1 MALAQLPTEL
11 FYKIVRRVRRD
22 AKQITLPGLVADA
35 RNRRVCKLFRAA
47 SMDIPAEAFDALFDF
62 DTVEGVRLPKV
73 VRPNPGRAYPT
84 GGVYYRSAECPTTG
98 LLIARRPVTGRV
110 YVMTVNDGFR
120 FSPKEGLLRTCAARD
135 LVGWCKHDVPVKWT
149 PDAVQRGWLDPRC
162 ASLLVSAVL
171 NVREFV
177 LTLCGKNAN
186 YDYNLEHFDRLVF
199 HPKPMSRQTWR
210 GGAPPFEPGSAPLPF
225 VNVDLGAYETRAEF
239 DRCIVADLA
248 RYNLNNAWK
257 PGLAWAG
264 STPAPYSHQG
274 RRVELSANVRF
285 ATNRFDAS
293 ASNPGATRSFLSREI
308 AFRLVFPEDQPRPTE
323 LSITYPSTDVMI
335 LNRHDREH
343 GPADSVPSLSKL
355 CGFHDEPKHAEC
367 CGWYVNLDSHGLSP
381 TALKMTVGTPR
392 RNDMESYRR
401 RLAEHAYSRA
411 ERIEAARMAIV
422 VAPAAAAAG
431 TSAGASAASSS
442 DARSWKRDAAKRAHL
457 ETRETVAAEN
467 KTYSTGE
474 LKQQEQD
481 PDDSEP
487 ENDAQFAADNAEEEP
502 MFDSDDEWVDS
513 RDNERR
519 SRTERLAERRQEAVA
534 EMKRR
539 DRANLAMMLPSDDE
553 DDL

>member
-35 RNRRVCKLFRAA
+35 RNRRVSKLFRAA
-47 SMDIPAEAFDALFDF
+47 SMDIPAEAFDALFEF

-73 VRPNPGRAYPT
+73 VRPNRGRAYST
-84 GGVYYRSAECPTTG
+84 GGVYYRSAKCPTMG
-98 LLIARRPVTGRV
+98 LLIARQPATGRV
-110 YVMTVNDGFR
+110 YVMAVSDSFR
-120 FSPKEGLLRTCAARD
+120 VSPKHHLMRSSAETD
-135 LVGWCKHDVPVKWT
+135 LVAWCKHDMPAKWT
-149 PDAVQRGWLDPRC
+149 PDAAQNGWLEPRC
-162 ASLLVSAVL
+162 PNLLVSAVL

-177 LTLCGKNAN
+177 LTFCGKNAN

-210 GGAPPFEPGSAPLPF
+210 GGESPFEPGSAPLPF
-225 VNVDLGAYETRAEF
+225 VNVDLVAYETRAEF

-248 RYNLNNAWK
+248 RYNLNNTWK
-257 PGLAWAG
+257 PGLDWAG
-264 STPAPYSHQG
+264 SSAPQPYSHQG
-274 RRVELSANVRF
+274 SRVEMSANVRF
-285 ATNRFDAS
+285 ATNRFDES
-293 ASNPGATRSFLSREI
+293 TSNPVATRSFLSREI
-308 AFRLVFPEDQPRPTE
+308 ALRLVVPEDQPRSAE
-323 LSITYPSTDVMI
+323 FSKAYPSTDCMI
-335 LNRHDREH
+335 LNRHDRER

-367 CGWYVNLDSHGLSP
+367 CGWYVNLDSHGLS
-381 TALKMTVGTPR
+381 TAVLKMTVGTPR

-401 RLAEHAYSRA
+401 RLAEYAYSRA
-411 ERIEAARMAIV
+411 ERIEAARTAIV
-422 VAPAAAAAG
+422 AAPTTA
-431 TSAGASAASSS
+431 TSATSATSATPGA
-442 DARSWKRDAAKRAHL
+442 DARAWKRDAAKRAHL
-457 ETRETVAAEN
+457 ETRATVQTEN

-474 LKQQEQD
+474 LKKQEQD

-519 SRTERLAERRQEAVA
+519 SRTERLAERRKEAVD

-539 DRANLAMMLPSDDE
+539 DRANLAMLLPSDDE